1 MPSPGLWNPDWM
13 REMSNKDIRK
23 KIFEKARRI
32 VVKVG
37 SSILASPEKGLQH
50 EVFSHLAKEIS
61 ELKRQGYEIVL
72 VSSGAIAAGME
83 KLGYKTRPQSIT
95 QKQAT
100 AAVGQSRLM
109 NIYEQYFSRSQ
120 QMVAQ
125 ILLTHDDLS
134 HRRRFLNARNTLL
147 ALLDLGIIPIINEND
162 TVVVDE
168 IKVGDND
175 NLSALVTNLIGADL
189 LIILTNIEGLCDSDP
204 RYHPQA
210 RCIPL
215 VEDIDMDMGEIIGD
229 TDGEWNVGGMVSKMQ
244 AAKKASH
251 SGIPTVIAC
260 GTRKEVL
267 HQILRGKEIGTL
279 ILPKMEALSSRKHW
293 IAFNLKPQGDVMV
306 DDGAKKAIVQRGKS
320 LLPSGVVKL
329 RGAFDRGD
337 LVSCI
342 GPQGKEFAR
351 GLVNFSAQEL
361 EKIRGLRSD
370 KIEQVLGYK
379 YSDEV
384 IHRDDLVVL

>member
-1 MPSPGLWNPDWM
+1 
-13 REMSNKDIRK
+13 MSNKDIRK
-23 KIFEKARRI
+23 KTFQKARRI

-37 SSILASPEKGLQH
+37 SSILASIERGLHH
-50 EVFSHLAKEIS
+50 EVFSQLAKEIS

-83 KLGYKTRPQSIT
+83 KLGYKTRPQSVT

-109 NIYEQYFSRSQ
+109 NIYESCFSRHQ

-147 ALLDLGIIPIINEND
+147 TLLELGIIPIINEND

-175 NLSALVTNLIGADL
+175 NLSALVTNLIEADL
-189 LIILTNIEGLCDSDP
+189 LIILTNIDGLCDGDP
-204 RYHPQA
+204 RLNPNA

-215 VEDIDMDMGEIIGD
+215 VEDIDVDMGKIVAG
-229 TDGEWNVGGMVSKMQ
+229 TKSAMSVGGMVSKIQ
-244 AAKKASH
+244 AAKKASRF
-251 SGIPTVIAC
+251 GIPTVIAS

-267 HQILRGKEIGTL
+267 RQILRGKEIGTL
-279 ILPKMEALSSRKHW
+279 ILPQATTLSSRKHW
-293 IAFNLKPQGDVMV
+293 IAFNLNPKGDIIV
-306 DDGAKKAIVQRGKS
+306 DDGAKKALVQRGKS
-320 LLPSGVVKL
+320 LLPSGVVKV
-329 RGAFDRGD
+329 RGEFDRGD
-337 LVSCI
+337 SVSCL
-342 GPQGKEFAR
+342 GPRGKEFAR
-351 GLVNFSAQEL
+351 GLVNYSASEL
-361 EKIRGLRSD
+361 ERIKGL
-370 KIEQVLGYK
+370 KTEQIEKVLGYK

>member
-1 MPSPGLWNPDWM
+1 
-13 REMSNKDIRK
+13 
-23 KIFEKARRI
+23 
-32 VVKVG
+32 
-37 SSILASPEKGLQH
+37 
-50 EVFSHLAKEIS
+50 
-61 ELKRQGYEIVL
+61 
-72 VSSGAIAAGME
+72 
-83 KLGYKTRPQSIT
+83 
-95 QKQAT
+95 
-100 AAVGQSRLM
+100 M

-120 QMVAQ
+120 HMVAQ

-147 ALLDLGIIPIINEND
+147 TLLELGIIPIINEND
-162 TVVVDE
+162 TVVVEE

-189 LIILTNIEGLCDSDP
+189 LIILTNIDGLCDDDP
-204 RYHPQA
+204 RLNTNA

-229 TDGEWNVGGMVSKMQ
+229 TDGEWNVGGMVSKIE

-260 GTRKEVL
+260 GTRKDVL
-267 HQILRGKEIGTL
+267 HQILRGREIGTL
-279 ILPKMEALSSRKHW
+279 ILPKVETLSSRKHW
-293 IAFNLKPQGDVMV
+293 IAFNLKPRGDVAV

-320 LLPSGVVKL
+320 LLPSGVVRV
-329 RGAFDRGD
+329 RGTFDRGD
-337 LVSCI
+337 LVSCL
-342 GPQGKEFAR
+342 GPLGKEFAR
-351 GLVNFSAQEL
+351 GLVNYSASEL
-361 EKIRGLRSD
+361 ERIKGLRSE

>member
-1 MPSPGLWNPDWM
+1 
-13 REMSNKDIRK
+13 MSYKDIRK
-23 KIFEKARRI
+23 KTLEKARRI

-37 SSILASPEKGLQH
+37 SSILASVEKGLHH

-109 NIYEQYFSRSQ
+109 NIYESYFSRHQ

-147 ALLDLGIIPIINEND
+147 TLLELGIIPIINEND

-175 NLSALVTNLIGADL
+175 NLSALVTNLIEADL
-189 LIILTNIEGLCDSDP
+189 LIILTNIDGLCDGDP
-204 RYHPQA
+204 RLNPNA

-215 VEDIDMDMGEIIGD
+215 VEDIDVDIGKIVAG
-229 TDGEWNVGGMVSKMQ
+229 TKSAMSVGGMVSKIQ
-244 AAKKASH
+244 AAKKASRF
-251 SGIPTVIAC
+251 GIPTIIAS
-260 GTRKEVL
+260 GTRKEVI

-279 ILPKMEALSSRKHW
+279 ILPQATTLSSRKHW
-293 IAFNLKPQGDVMV
+293 IAFNLNPKGDIIV
-306 DDGAKKAIVQRGKS
+306 DDGAKKALAQRGKS
-320 LLPSGVVKL
+320 LLPSGVVKV
-329 RGAFDRGD
+329 RGEFDRGD
-337 LVSCI
+337 SVSCL
-342 GPQGKEFAR
+342 GPRGKEFAR
-351 GLVNFSAQEL
+351 GLVNYSTSEL
-361 EKIRGLRSD
+361 ERIKGL
-370 KIEQVLGYK
+370 KTEQIEKVLGYK